1 MYEVDHARTFI
12 VPEEQRERLSFAA
25 PWKVQPVTLPS
36 GPRDLPKWS
45 KGGHINWRW
54 YYSNSPDYMVR
65 CAFDP
70 LKFATDGSPVWRR
83 FTYEYGGKKGA
94 GWIAEQD
101 GVASVHY
108 HDGMISLV
116 EFEDNVTDEK
126 GHVVYIE
133 KPDWQAGKPGIPQTR
148 KYSMLATTQ
157 QEGYGGRAF
166 TITLAEQEIPI
177 YSRETGTVMTKVQAG
192 TKLRLRGPWHGGAP
206 TGYTETSYWIDE
218 DQGRW
223 GSWIN
228 QRKWYERGGYFGLY
242 IKPEI
247 LLDILATYEPHV
259 PWAVV
264 TESWRG
270 KDEERLRPLIP
281 ETGLPKEWKVHP
293 EQCPG
298 HDYVISPW
306 STGRDRTRPSDT
318 CRLCGEK
325 RDPAWVYR
333 SSNGTPVINPN
344 AKEPIHFDL
353 FLTTPAPKAPII
365 PAWPVD
371 VKVPLRSEGFPGQ
384 VEGEGR
390 K

>member
-1 MYEVDHARTFI
+1 MPMYEFDHERTFV
-12 VPEEQRERLSFAA
+12 VPEELRQDLPFAA
-25 PWKVQPVTLPS
+25 PWKVTPVILKE
-36 GPRDLPKWS
+36 GPRDLPAWCR
-45 KGGHINWRW
+45 GGYIHFNW
-54 YYSNSPDYMVR
+54 YYSNSPDYKVR
-65 CAFDP
+65 CAYDP
-70 LKFATDGSPVWRR
+70 LKFATDGTPAWRR
-83 FTYEYGGKKGA
+83 FTYVEGNKPGVGY
-94 GWIAEQD
+94 IAERD
-101 GVASVHY
+101 GVASIHY
-108 HDGMISLV
+108 HDGAISLV
-116 EFEDNVTDEK
+116 EFEDTVTDEK

-133 KPDWQAGKPGIPQTR
+133 KPDWQAGKAGIPQTR

-177 YSRETGTVMTKVQAG
+177 YSRETGTVMTKVEAG

-206 TGYTETSYWIDE
+206 TGYTETSYWIDK
-218 DQGRW
+218 DATQW
-223 GSWIN
+223 GSWAAK
-228 QRKWYERGGYFGLY
+228 RKWYERGGYFGLY

-247 LLDILATYEPHV
+247 LLDILATFEPHV

-270 KDEERLRPLIP
+270 KDEERLRPLVP

-298 HDYVISPW
+298 HDYVLSPY
-306 STGRDRTRPSDT
+306 STGRDPTRPSDA

-333 SSNGTPVINPN
+333 SSDGTPVINPN

-353 FLTTPAPKAPII
+353 FLTPPAPKAPII

-371 VKVPLRSEGFPGQ
+371 VKVPWRNLENVHG
-384 VEGEGR
+384 
-390 K
+390 